1 MEEKNLFL
9 VEFGEGVQQSGTVR
23 FGGPA
28 IEPIYVVAPDYNKAA
43 AKANYYLETKVEE
56 LEANKSKEVLTD
68 DGSLNFNPPR
78 KEQAL
83 KIVAVKHIS
92 DVIW

>member
-1 MEEKNLFL
+1 MEEKNLYL
-9 VEFGEGVQQSGTVR
+9 VEFGEGVQQSGTMR

-28 IEPIYVVAPDYNKAA
+28 VEPIYVVAPDYNKAA

-56 LEANKSKEVLTD
+56 LEVDKSKEVLTG
-68 DGSLNFNPPR
+68 DGSLNFNPPQ
-78 KEQAL
+78 KERPL

-92 DVIW
+92 EIIW